1 MARRWSPGKK
11 QPPRLRNTMKFLLV
25 VLLMAFFIW
34 TFGFNGYLN
43 RLENHLTP
51 PPAQSYD
58 AIVVLTGG
66 SGRIEKGVELITQ
79 ARGQKLLISGV
90 NTDYANETILEA
102 INVSD
107 AMKSCCIELGRN
119 ASDTVGNAQ
128 ETAAWAK
135 ANDFEKILIITS
147 DFHMDRALVELTLR
161 DQRLE
166 YIPLAI
172 KSSDNTTRLAIEYS
186 KYLISLLRSNIQQ
199 AYGQ

>member
-11 QPPRLRNTMKFLLV
+11 QPPRMRNFLKVSLAV
-25 VLLMAFFIW
+25 FLMAFFIW
-34 TFGFNGYLN
+34 AFGFNGYLN
-43 RLENHLTP
+43 RLENYLTEP
-51 PPAQSYD
+51 TEQSYD

-79 ARGQKLLISGV
+79 ARGQKLFISGV
-90 NTDYANETILEA
+90 NTDYANETILQA
-102 INVSD
+102 IKVSD

-119 ASDTVGNAQ
+119 ADDTVGNAT
-128 ETAAWAK
+128 ETAAWATE
-135 ANDFEKILIITS
+135 NGFEKILVITS

-186 KYLISLLRSNIQQ
+186 KYLISLLRSKLQQ